1 MSVRRDGTALMMRH
15 RVRRRPVC
23 GESGEPIGIVN
34 DSDVFGALLRLDG
47 TAAPSFS
54 R

>member
-23 GESGEPIGIVN
+23 AESGEPIGIVSN
-34 DSDVFGALLRLDG
+34 SDVFGALLRFDG
-47 TAAPSFS
+47 PAGPLFS